1 MESFFSRI
9 KTTKVRASQ
18 SLFQLQSRPFELF
31 PAPVWKRYSSLSSTC
46 LLPLLYLETEMFD
59 LSPSRFPF
67 LAPFPSPGSFPQAL
81 SVVQTSPNHSRP
93 RNSST
98 TRDFWLVA
106 LQPLRVLSFL
116 FLAYT
121 LPLPTCV
128 QYPGELSLLHA
139 KLYVLWDKMG
149 SACLCSLDVTSPM
162 SCPVCSTHARH
173 LHL

>member
-81 SVVQTSPNHSRP
+81 SVVQTSPNHSHP

-98 TRDFWLVA
+98 TRDFWPRSKCWLSNLWECLA
-106 LQPLRVLSFL
+106 FSFL
-116 FLAYT
+116 VTQTNLTTSNLRPVSWRT
-121 LPLPTCV
+121 LFITC
-128 QYPGELSLLHA
+128 
-139 KLYVLWDKMG
+139 
-149 SACLCSLDVTSPM
+149 
-162 SCPVCSTHARH
+162 
-173 LHL
+173 